1 MRKHGALPANN
12 KSAWDELWRSR
23 KRMYVY
29 RNVLTTAE
37 LYLEGVAG
45 KTILEVGCGRGAT
58 LREFAR
64 RGAYTFGLDY
74 SEEALEIC
82 RKLHSEDSTILQGT
96 FVNGDARSLPFSDS
110 SFDFVFSVGL
120 IEHFEEPAQLLL
132 EQCRVLKP
140 EGHLLVQ
147 VPQKYSLYTIV
158 KKVLI
163 ALDKWPYGG
172 WEREYSDREV
182 VALMKKAELDPSS
195 VYGYGSFFLATARY
209 LFLPNLD
216 FGIMWRNGSE
226 LKTIR
231 AVKAKT
237 ALDICVVATKT
248 RSATPSQREVLLGC
262 Q

>member
-1 MRKHGALPANN
+1 MRNDKNT
-12 KSAWDELWRSR
+12 WDKLWRLR
-23 KRMYVY
+23 KRTYVY

-37 LYLEGVAG
+37 HCLKGVAG

-82 RKLHSEDSTILQGT
+82 RNLQAENKTILPGT
-96 FVNGDARSLPFSDS
+96 FVNGDARSLPFSDG

-120 IEHFEEPAQLLL
+120 VEHFEEPIELLL

-140 EGHLLVQ
+140 ERYLLVQ
-147 VPQKYSLYTIV
+147 VPQKYSPYTFV

-163 ALDKWPYGG
+163 SLGKWPYGG
-172 WEREYSDREV
+172 WETEYSDREI
-182 VALMKKAELDPSS
+182 VALMKRAELEPTS
-195 VYGYGSFFLATARY
+195 VYGYGSFVLATARH

-216 FGIMWRNGSE
+216 FGVMWRNGSE
-226 LKTIR
+226 LETIR

-237 ALDICVVATKT
+237 ALDICVVATKVS
-248 RSATPSQREVLLGC
+248 SAVIPKREVLIGS